1 MLSASVA
8 LEGHL
13 ALVEVKVCGEGQL
26 VVERLAT
33 AGAGVGLARVHLR
46 VLHQVRLHHEGLGA
60 EAAAKPGASVGV
72 SPAVFEVEA
81 PVGEPFLTVVARE
94 RLVARVHTN
103 MLGWGH

>member
-1 MLSASVA
+1 
-8 LEGHL
+8 
-13 ALVEVKVCGEGQL
+13 
-26 VVERLAT
+26 
-33 AGAGVGLARVHLR
+33 
-46 VLHQVRLHHEGLGA
+46 
-60 EAAAKPGASVGV
+60 V